1 MEPMNKQGKHLSIR
15 ICYQMLL
22 QFEYLQKNYTFRS
35 KYLFHIIDNVL
46 KSSSIENNGGKL
58 NNDSEISMQKHQ
70 SLYKK
75 NNANG
80 SNGSDEPKFVKKYS
94 KFNISLQLML
104 AIIQY
109 IRTIF
114 DAGKIFLFI
123 YLFTRIKTS
132 TNKQM

>member
-1 MEPMNKQGKHLSIR
+1 MSNKIRMEPMNKQGKHLSKI
-15 ICYQMLL
+15 ISYQMFLIRVPT
-22 QFEYLQKNYTFRS
+22 KNYTFRS

-94 KFNISLQLML
+94 KFNIS
-104 AIIQY
+104 
-109 IRTIF
+109 
-114 DAGKIFLFI
+114 
-123 YLFTRIKTS
+123 
-132 TNKQM
+132 